1 MQNLKLKKFMSEI
14 NTAPPKGFRL
24 WLMAARAYSFP
35 ASIIPVLFG
44 SVLAVLLNPGLK
56 FNFINFI
63 LCLTGCVLV
72 QVGTNLIND
81 IFDYDKGIDKEDK
94 EIGIPHGGSMV
105 ISMGLVSIKQMKTGA
120 VVSLLIAFLIGIYLY
135 TQAGIWIL
143 YLSLFGLLSAIFY
156 TAKPLALKYKALGDL
171 QVIISFGLG
180 MTLGSYIVQ
189 THQFSYLPLLFSI
202 PIGLLIDAIL
212 HSNNIRDINFDG
224 KFGVKTL
231 PILIGEKLSIKL
243 FYVMVLGAYLAII
256 IFVALKMLPWFA
268 LLSLITLPLALK
280 IVKMTD
286 GFPADG
292 QARFEYGTRHIMMT
306 AQLNMIFGLSLV
318 IGLLISY
325 FFFV

>member
-1 MQNLKLKKFMSEI
+1 MSE
-14 NTAPPKGFRL
+14 NTNTPPKGLKL
-24 WLMAARAYSFP
+24 WLMASRAYSFP

-56 FNFINFI
+56 FNFLNFFLTLIGCI
-63 LCLTGCVLV
+63 LVH
-72 QVGTNLIND
+72 VGTNLIND
-81 IFDYDKGIDKEDK
+81 IFDYEKGIDKEDK
-94 EIGIPHGGSMV
+94 QLGIPHGGSMV
-105 ISMGLVSIKQMKTGA
+105 LSMGILNMKQMKMGA
-120 VVSLLIAFLIGIYLY
+120 AISLLVAFLIGIYLY

-156 TAKPLALKYKALGDL
+156 TAKPIALKYKALGDL

-180 MTLGSYIVQ
+180 MTLGAYIVQ
-189 THQFSYLPLLFSI
+189 TGQFSYMPLIFSI

-231 PILIGEKLSIKL
+231 PILIGEKLSIKVYYIL
-243 FYVMVLGAYLAII
+243 ILGAYVSII

-280 IVKMTD
+280 LVKMSD
-286 GFPADG
+286 GFPAEG
-292 QARFEYGTRHIMMT
+292 IARFEYGTKHIMMT
-306 AQLNMIFGLSLV
+306 AQLNMMFGLTLV
-318 IGLLISY
+318 LGLLISY
-325 FFFV
+325 LFFV